1 VDGIM
6 AQQSAGPVRSWTV
19 GDFIDAVAGEAPTP
33 GGGAVAGTVTALAAA
48 LAGMAGRYALR
59 HAADSAELAGLV
71 ARAEALRSQATTL
84 ADEDAAA
91 YGRCVEAYRLPK
103 EPDPEAR
110 REAIRAALDAA
121 ADVPAALASVAAQVA
136 EVGAELA
143 ASGNPR
149 LRSDACTAALLAAAT
164 AGSAALLVRENLRA
178 RPDDP
183 RSVTAE
189 RRASRAASLA
199 AGLVAPSRHLPDR
212 TTS

>member
-1 VDGIM
+1 M
-6 AQQSAGPVRSWTV
+6 ADQSTEAVRSWTV
-19 GDFIDAVAGEAPTP
+19 GDFIDAVADEAPTP

-48 LAGMAGRYALR
+48 LAGMAGKYALR
-59 HAADSAELAGLV
+59 HAADSAKFAELV
-71 ARAEALRSQATTL
+71 ARAEALRAQATTL
-84 ADEDAAA
+84 ADDDAAA
-91 YGRCVEAYRLPK
+91 YGRYVEASRLPK

-110 REAIRAALDAA
+110 HEAIRAALDAA
-121 ADVPAALASVAAQVA
+121 ADVPAALATVAAQVA

-183 RSVTAE
+183 RSARAE
-189 RRASRAASLA
+189 RCAARAASLA
-199 AGLVAPSRHLPDR
+199 ADLVAPSHHLPDR